1 MDDDKTTTTEETP
14 EVVEVNVEDI
24 EAAARLDAA
33 IPALEAVLFSK
44 WNEAAASYDS
54 AIRSEEDEGAKRLL
68 QAEKKEKE
76 AEAKQAISQQVHNS
90 RLWVDA
96 VKQAAKESGVPVSI
110 LAKATSEEDVKTFI
124 KHYSKPI
131 KAAPAAVVEPA
142 AAEEPV
148 APAEEVHVDS
158 GVNTGGSGSDPWR
171 TMSPMD
177 KILLGIGK
185 GRK

>member
-33 IPALEAVLFSK
+33 IPALEAALFFQWK
-44 WNEAAASYDS
+44 EAASSYDA
-54 AIRSEEDEGAKRLL
+54 AIKSEEDEGAKRLL

-76 AEAKQAISQQVHNS
+76 AEAKQAIAQQMHNA

-96 VKQAAKESGVPVSI
+96 VKQTAKETGVPLEI
-110 LAKATSEEDVKTFI
+110 LADAKTEGDVKKYI
-124 KHYSKPI
+124 RHYGKSP
-131 KAAPAAVVEPA
+131 KAEPAAVAEPPVVEPPA
-142 AAEEPV
+142 

-158 GVNTGGSGSDPWR
+158 GVNTGGNSNDPWR

-177 KILLGIGK
+177 KILVGIGK